1 MIVVGGEALVDLVPS
16 DSSGGDPPDVTSQ
29 ALHPRL
35 GGGPFNV
42 AVSAGRL
49 GAPVRFLSRVSTDA
63 FGDALVARLASSGV
77 DTAFV
82 QRGPEPTTLAVTSMA
97 ADGGARYTFYAG
109 ATADRLFADP
119 GELPGEV
126 TMLCL
131 GTLSLVLEPG
141 ASGYEAVLRRE
152 AARGVLTALD
162 PNIRIALIT
171 DPDAYRARFASWLPD
186 IGLLKLSIEDA
197 AWLGEE
203 PGEGPR
209 EPIDL
214 ARGWQRSGPAAV
226 VVTRGSRGL
235 AVLTGS
241 GELVES
247 PAVPTRVVDT
257 IGAGDTVLGALLAWL
272 YRHGI
277 RDIATLRSMGTA
289 TWHSA
294 LKYASSAAAVTVS
307 RAGAEPPFA
316 NELRHPI

>member
-1 MIVVGGEALVDLVPS
+1 VIVVGGEALVDLVPS
-16 DSSGGDPPDVTSQ
+16 ESSGGDPLDVTSH
-29 ALHPRL
+29 ALLPRL

-42 AVSAGRL
+42 AVAAGRL

-63 FGDALVARLASSGV
+63 FGDALVTRLASSGV
-77 DTAFV
+77 DTALV

-97 ADGGARYTFYAG
+97 ADRGARYTFYAQG
-109 ATADRLFADP
+109 TADRLFTDP
-119 GELPGEV
+119 GALPGEV

-162 PNIRIALIT
+162 PNIRAALIA
-171 DPDAYRARFASWLPD
+171 DPDAYRVRFASWLPD

-197 AWLGEE
+197 AWLGGGTGDAE
-203 PGEGPR
+203 
-209 EPIDL
+209 DL

-226 VVTRGSRGL
+226 VLTRGARGL
-235 AVLTGS
+235 AVVTGS

-247 PAVPTRVVDT
+247 PAVPARVVDT

-277 RDIATLRSMGTA
+277 HDIAAVRAMGTA

-294 LKYASSAAAVTVS
+294 LKYASAAAAVTVS